1 MLGYTVAGETG
12 LGAGDR
18 LIGVV
23 AGVLLAKGWRLAG
36 VVQSNTE
43 GTPGRACLM
52 DLTVLGSG
60 ERVRIS
66 QDLGTGSR
74 GCRLDPAGL
83 EAAVGLVE
91 RSLASGPRLLI
102 VNKFGKQEAEGRG
115 FRPLIGRA
123 LAEGVPVLT
132 TVSAKN
138 LAAFE
143 GFAGGMGERLAPGE
157 GDVLDWCRR
166 CAT

>member
-18 LIGVV
+18 LI
-23 AGVLLAKGWRLAG
+23 AGVAATLQARGWRLAG

-43 GTPGRACLM
+43 GAPGRACLM
-52 DLTVLGSG
+52 DLTVLGTG

-66 QDLGTGSR
+66 QDLGEGSR
-74 GCRLDPAGL
+74 GCRLDPAEL
-83 EAAVGLVE
+83 ETAVGLVE
-91 RSLASGPRLLI
+91 RGLTPAPRLLI

-132 TVSAKN
+132 AVSGRN
-138 LAAFE
+138 IPAFE
-143 GFAGGMGERLAPGE
+143 AFADGLAERMPPEARAL
-157 GDVLDWCRR
+157 LDWCGRV
-166 CAT
+166 AG

>member
-18 LIGVV
+18 LIGAV
-23 AGVLLAKGWRLAG
+23 AGVLLAEGWRLAG
-36 VVQSNTE
+36 VVQSYTE
-43 GTPGRACLM
+43 VAPGRACLM
-52 DLTVLGSG
+52 DLTVLGTG
-60 ERVRIS
+60 EMVRIS
-66 QDLGTGSR
+66 QDLGAGSK

-83 EAAVGLVE
+83 EMAVGLVE
-91 RSLASGPRLLI
+91 RGLKAGPRLLI

-132 TVSAKN
+132 TVSGKN

-143 GFAGGMGERLAPGE
+143 GFAEGLGERLVPEE
-157 GDVLDWCRR
+157 GVVLGWCRR
-166 CAT
+166 VAC

>member
-18 LIGVV
+18 LIGAV
-23 AGVLLAKGWRLAG
+23 AGILLAEGWRLAG

-43 GTPGRACLM
+43 VAPGRACKM

-60 ERVRIS
+60 ETVRIS
-66 QDLGTGSR
+66 QDLGAGSR

-91 RSLASGPRLLI
+91 RSLALGPRLLI

-132 TVSAKN
+132 TVSGKN

-143 GFAGGMGERLAPGE
+143 CFAEGLAERLAPEAGA
-157 GDVLDWCRR
+157 VLDWCRR